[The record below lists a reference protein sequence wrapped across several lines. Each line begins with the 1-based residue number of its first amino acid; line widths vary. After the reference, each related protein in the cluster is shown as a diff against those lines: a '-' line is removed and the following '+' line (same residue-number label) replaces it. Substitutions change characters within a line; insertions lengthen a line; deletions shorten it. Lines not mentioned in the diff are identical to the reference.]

1 MVRFLLYRLLTA
13 IPTLTV
19 VSLMVF
25 ILMRNIPGDPAAM
38 MLGDMAQPGQIE
50 AMRAAMGLDRPLPL
64 QYLYW
69 IGGVLQ
75 GDLGRSIATGQAVLP
90 LMLDRFAVSATI
102 VLVAVFLATLIAVPA
117 GMLAA
122 WRQDRPTDLGIV
134 AAATLSMSV
143 PGFWLGLMFIMFFGL
158 WLGWLPVVGY
168 VSFER
173 DFWAAFLY
181 SLMPVGTMVLIEF
194 GAITRMARA
203 STIDVARLDYITH
216 ARAKGLSERR
226 VITVH
231 VLKNIMI
238 PVVTVLGL
246 ELGSMIAFAV
256 VTETVFSWPGMGKL
270 LIDSINL
277 LDRPVI
283 VGYVM
288 LTVFIFVFINL
299 TVDLVYSALD
309 PRVRAGMRG

>member
-90 LMLDRFAVSATI
+90 LMLDRFTVSATI

-143 PGFWLGLMFIMFFGL
+143 PSFWLGLMFIMFFGL
-158 WLGWLPVVGY
+158 SLGWLPVVGY

-216 ARAKGLSERR
+216 ARAKGLSERQ
-226 VITVH
+226 
-231 VLKNIMI
+231 
-238 PVVTVLGL
+238 VVWRHAFRN
-246 ELGSMIAFAV
+246 AFAPTWTLIGLILASLLANIAV
-256 VTETVFSWPGMGKL
+256 IETVFTIPGLGRL
-270 LIDSINL
+270 LIDSIYARDYPVVQGCLLLIAFVYVIINL
-277 LDRPVI
+277 L
-283 VGYVM
+283 
-288 LTVFIFVFINL
+288 
-299 TVDLVYSALD
+299 VDLVYPFLD
-309 PRVRAGMRG
+309 PRVTA